1 MNLMFTA
8 NRITASQKKPL
19 EEFVADLTVE
29 QWGRFRSIFDDSP
42 EIQALSF
49 RGGDAPDSVEV
60 KNAQETEQLNSQVV
74 EHLRLALGSERLKE
88 TGIYQRLNGGN
99 KEGSK

>member
-1 MNLMFTA
+1 M
-8 NRITASQKKPL
+8 
-19 EEFVADLTVE
+19 TVE

-49 RGGDAPDSVEV
+49 RGGDTPDTVEV
-60 KNAQETEQLNSQVV
+60 KKQQETEQLNSQVV

-88 TGIYQRLNGGN
+88 TGIYQRLNGEN